1 MKLAPLDWVIV
12 IASLGVSFVP
22 AIVLAR
28 RAGRN
33 ITEFFAAGRQAPWW
47 LIGISLVATTFST
60 DTPNLVTNLVRDGG
74 VAENWLWWSFL
85 LTGMAT
91 VFFFARL
98 WRRSGVLTDLEFYE
112 LRYAGR
118 AASFVRGFR
127 AIYLGLFF
135 NCWIIATVNLALV
148 KIAGVLFG
156 WPRAETLA
164 ICVAVPII
172 FAATAGLWG
181 VMVTDMI
188 QFCIT
193 MSSAFAAA
201 YFAIHAPG
209 VGGLHG
215 LVAHVAQAHAAH
227 ALDPAELRRLE
238 ARRSAIFVIPLTV
251 LWWSVWYPGAEPGG
265 GSYVA
270 QRMLAARTESD
281 ALFGTFAFQVMHYAL
296 RPWPWIVVAL
306 ASTIVYPSLHDIQL
320 RFPNVAANLIGN
332 DIAYPAM
339 LVFLPAGFAGFM
351 VAGIFAAYRS
361 TIETHLNWGTS
372 YLVHDFYQRFIRP
385 GSSQRELVL
394 AGRLVTVLLMGVGVA
409 LTLVL
414 DNAHNAFNLLLS
426 IGAGTGLIYLLRWFW
441 WRINAWSEVSAMAAS
456 FVVSLAFFVACQ
468 ARPRRRQRRR
478 AADHDR
484 NHDGRVARG
493 HVPHAAGRGER
504 PGGVLPPGPAGR
516 SGLGAGSPARDPAGV
531 ARLALAR
538 AARLGARPGLGVRR
552 ALRDRRFH
560 LRTGHPGGAVEH
572 DRGRRHRRTA
582 RDRPPPVAPPLRRQ
596 ARRAPEG

>member
-1 MKLAPLDWVIV
+1 MHLTTLDWIIV
-12 IASLGVSFVP
+12 VASLGVSFLP

-91 VFFFARL
+91 VFFYARL

-156 WPRAETLA
+156 WPRWETLA
-164 ICVAVPII
+164 ICVVIPII

-188 QFCIT
+188 QFFIT

-215 LVAHVAQAHAAH
+215 LVAHFSGSHAA
-227 ALDPAELRRLE
+227 ALSILPNFADPKNAL
-238 ARRSAIFVIPLTV
+238 AVFVIPITV

-281 ALFGTFAFQVMHYAL
+281 ALFGTFMFQAMHYAL

-306 ASTIVYPSLHDIQL
+306 ASTIVYPSLHDIGV
-320 RFPNVAANLIGN
+320 RFPGLSPNLLGN
-332 DIAYPAM
+332 DVAYPAM

-372 YLVHDFYQRFIRP
+372 YLVHDFYQRFIAP
-385 GSSQRELVL
+385 GASQRELVF
-394 AGRLVTVLLMGVGVA
+394 AGRLVTALLMGLGVIF
-409 LTLVL
+409 TLFL
-414 DNAHNAFNLLLS
+414 DNAKDAFTLLLS
-426 IGAGTGLIYLLRWFW
+426 IGAGTGLDLSSALVLVADQRLERGQRDALLVR
-441 WRINAWSEVSAMAAS
+441 RR
-456 FVVSLAFFVACQ
+456 
-468 ARPRRRQRRR
+468 ARVLHRAPQRARRQRDDRTADYGRR
-478 AADHDR
+478 
-484 NHDGRVARG
+484 NDGRLDRG
-493 HVPHAAGRGER
+493 HVPHSPGRRCDAGGLLREGAAGGAGLEPRPPPRGAPALAGFAADGIAR
-504 PGGVLPPGPAGR
+504 AGCSGWPPSTGRSLPPGP
-516 SGLGAGSPARDPAGV
+516 SSM
-531 ARLALAR
+531 
-538 AARLGARPGLGVRR
+538 GVRPR
-552 ALRDRRFH
+552 ACFV
-560 LRTGHPGGAVEH
+560 PS
-572 DRGRRHRRTA
+572 
-582 RDRPPPVAPPLRRQ
+582 
-596 ARRAPEG
+596 

>member
-1 MKLAPLDWVIV
+1 MPDLLRRRGVAQLEPAIFDVDFEQRLTAAWCRYGSDGLDPTTALALRARIEAYAAAMPRDRAAVVCTAALRPALADFLLRSGIRVSVYAYGELPNEVTLAPTEVLGAGGTERARFMHLRTLDWIIV
-12 IASLGVSFVP
+12 VVSLGVSFVP

-74 VAENWLWWSFL
+74 VAENWVWWSFL

-91 VFFFARL
+91 VFFYARL
-98 WRRSGVLTDLEFYE
+98 WRRSSVLTDLEFYE

-164 ICVAVPII
+164 ISVIVPII

-215 LVAHVAQAHAAH
+215 LVAHFAPSNAG
-227 ALDPAELRRLE
+227 ALSILPNFKDWHTALG
-238 ARRSAIFVIPLTV
+238 IFVIPITV

-306 ASTIVYPSLHDIQL
+306 ASTIVYPTLHDIHA
-320 RFPNVAANLIGN
+320 RFPTVAPGLIGN

-339 LVFLPAGFAGFM
+339 LVFLPSGFAGFM

-385 GSSQRELVL
+385 GSSQRELVF
-394 AGRLVTVLLMGVGVA
+394 AGRLVTALLMVVGVLL
-409 LTLVL
+409 TLAL
-414 DNAHNAFNLLLS
+414 DNAQQCL
-426 IGAGTGLIYLLRWFW
+426 
-441 WRINAWSEVSAMAAS
+441 
-456 FVVSLAFFVACQ
+456 Q
-468 ARPRRRQRRR
+468 P
-478 AADHDR
+478 
-484 NHDGRVARG
+484 
-493 HVPHAAGRGER
+493 
-504 PGGVLPPGPAGR
+504 
-516 SGLGAGSPARDPAGV
+516 
-531 ARLALAR
+531 LAL
-538 AARLGARPGLGVRR
+538 
-552 ALRDRRFH
+552 
-560 LRTGHPGGAVEH
+560 
-572 DRGRRHRRTA
+572 DRGRHRFDLLAALVLVAHQRLERSE
-582 RDRPPPVAPPLRRQ
+582 RDACVVRRL
-596 ARRAPEG
+596 ARRFSLPQNSGTPSIP

>member
-1 MKLAPLDWVIV
+1 MHLTRLDWIIV
-12 IASLGVSFVP
+12 VVSLGVTFVP

-74 VAENWLWWSFL
+74 VAENWVWWSFL

-91 VFFFARL
+91 VFFYARL

-112 LRYAGR
+112 LRYAGK

-127 AIYLGLFF
+127 SIYLGLFF
-135 NCWIIATVNLALV
+135 NCVIIASVNLAAV

-164 ICVAVPII
+164 ICVVVPIV

-193 MSSAFAAA
+193 ITSAFAAA
-201 YFAIHAPG
+201 YFALHAPG

-215 LVAHVAQAHAAH
+215 LIAHFSGPKAQMLSILPNFAHWQT
-227 ALDPAELRRLE
+227 AL
-238 ARRSAIFVIPLTV
+238 AIFIIPLTV
-251 LWWSVWYPGAEPGG
+251 QWWSVWYPGAEPGG

-270 QRMLAARTESD
+270 QRMLAARSESD
-281 ALFGTFAFQVMHYAL
+281 ALFGTLAFQAMHYAL

-306 ASTIVYPSLHDIQL
+306 ASTIVYPSLHDIAL
-320 RFPNVAANLIGN
+320 RFPNVQPSLIGN

-372 YLVHDFYQRFIRP
+372 YLVHDFYQRFVRP
-385 GSSQRELVL
+385 GASQRELVFS
-394 AGRLVTVLLMGVGVA
+394 GRLVTVLLMGVGVFF
-409 LTLVL
+409 TLYL
-414 DNAHNAFNLLLS
+414 DNAKDAFNLLLS

-441 WRINAWSEVSAMAAS
+441 SRINAWSEVSAMFAS
-456 FVVSLAFFVACQ
+456 FVISIGFFVA
-468 ARPRRRQRRR
+468 AKLGHAVPSTTVLLVTV
-478 AADHDR
+478 AATT
-484 NHDGRVARG
+484 VVWLAVTFATPP
-493 HVPHAAGRGER
+493 VPDTALAAFYTKVR
-504 PGGVLPPGPAGR
+504 PAGPGWR
-516 SGLGAGSPARDPAGV
+516 RIRQKAGLPASPDSPAQSLLGWVLGLASIYGALFASGAFLYGRPVPGIVWSAVCLAGIGGLVTIVRPAF
-531 ARLALAR
+531 ASHEPFSTDCTR
-538 AARLGARPGLGVRR
+538 
-552 ALRDRRFH
+552 
-560 LRTGHPGGAVEH
+560 
-572 DRGRRHRRTA
+572 
-582 RDRPPPVAPPLRRQ
+582 
-596 ARRAPEG
+596 

>member
-1 MKLAPLDWVIV
+1 MRLTALDWVIV
-12 IASLGVSFVP
+12 VVSLGISFVP

-28 RAGRN
+28 RAGKN
-33 ITEFFAAGRQAPWW
+33 ITEFFAAGRAAPWW

-74 VAENWLWWSFL
+74 VAENWVWWAFL

-91 VFFFARL
+91 VFFYARL
-98 WRRSGVLTDLEFYE
+98 WRRSRVLTDLEFYE

-148 KIAGVLFG
+148 KIAGILFG
-156 WPRAETLA
+156 WPRFETLA
-164 ICVAVPII
+164 ISVAVPII

-188 QFCIT
+188 QFFIT

-215 LVAHVAQAHAAH
+215 LIAHFSGHASVLAILPDFKDWRT
-227 ALDPAELRRLE
+227 ALG
-238 ARRSAIFVIPLTV
+238 IFVIPVTV

-281 ALFGTFAFQVMHYAL
+281 AFFGTFAFQVMHYAL
-296 RPWPWIVVAL
+296 RPWPWVVVAL
-306 ASTIVYPSLHDIQL
+306 ASTIVYPTLHDIQL
-320 RFPNVAANLIGN
+320 RFPGVAPGLIGN

-339 LVFLPAGFAGFM
+339 LVFLPSGFAGFM

-385 GSSQRELVL
+385 DAGQRELVFM
-394 AGRLVTVLLMGVGVA
+394 GRGVTALLMLLGVLFTFA
-409 LTLVL
+409 L

-441 WRINAWSEVSAMAAS
+441 WRINAWSEVSAMLAS
-456 FVVSLAFFVACQ
+456 FAVSLAFFVAGKMGHTADTTTVLLTTIGVTTLIWILVTYCTPPVEPQ
-468 ARPRRRQRRR
+468 VLAAFYARVR
-478 AADHDR
+478 
-484 NHDGRVARG
+484 
-493 HVPHAAGRGER
+493 
-504 PGGVLPPGPAGR
+504 PAGPGWSR
-516 SGLGAGSPARDPAGV
+516 VRRENGLPASPDSMP
-531 ARLALAR
+531 LALAGWVLGLVSVYGALF
-538 AARLGARPGLGVRR
+538 AAGGFVYGRTLEGSVWSLVAGAAVVGLL
-552 ALRDRRFH
+552 A
-560 LRTGHPGGAVEH
+560 TGRYLWKPAADTVPAG
-572 DRGRRHRRTA
+572 D
-582 RDRPPPVAPPLRRQ
+582 
-596 ARRAPEG
+596 

>member
-1 MKLAPLDWVIV
+1 MHLTTLDWIIV
-12 IASLGVSFVP
+12 VVSLGVSFVP

-28 RAGRN
+28 RAGKN

-74 VAENWLWWSFL
+74 VAENWIWWSFL

-91 VFFFARL
+91 VFFYARL
-98 WRRSGVLTDLEFYE
+98 WRRSRVLTDLEFYE

-164 ICVAVPII
+164 ISVVVPII

-181 VMVTDMI
+181 VMVTDLI

-201 YFAIHAPG
+201 YFAVHAPG

-215 LVAHVAQAHAAH
+215 LIAHFKHSGAG
-227 ALDPAELRRLE
+227 ALSLLPNFKDWHTALGV
-238 ARRSAIFVIPLTV
+238 FVIPLTV

-281 ALFGTFAFQVMHYAL
+281 ALFGTFMFQVMHYAL
-296 RPWPWIVVAL
+296 RPWPWIIVAL

-320 RFPNVAANLIGN
+320 RFPGVAPGLIGN

-339 LVFLPAGFAGFM
+339 LVYLPAGFAGFM

-385 GSSQRELVL
+385 GSSQRELVF
-394 AGRLVTVLLMGVGVA
+394 AGRIVTALLMLLGVLFTFA
-409 LTLVL
+409 L

-441 WRINAWSEVSAMAAS
+441 WRINAWSEVAAMLAS
-456 FVVSLAFFVACQ
+456 FVVALSFFA
-468 ARPRRRQRRR
+468 
-478 AADHDR
+478 
-484 NHDGRVARG
+484 
-493 HVPHAAGRGER
+493 
-504 PGGVLPPGPAGR
+504 
-516 SGLGAGSPARDPAGV
+516 S
-531 ARLALAR
+531 
-538 AARLGARPGLGVRR
+538 ARLGHAADTTVALLTTIGVTTIVWVAVTYLTPPVEMSVLAEFYAKVRPAGPGWARVRDACALPASPDSIPLALLGWVLGLASVYGALFAAGGFVYGRVDQGVTWSVV
-552 ALRDRRFH
+552 AAAAILG
-560 LRTGHPGGAVEH
+560 LLAT
-572 DRGRRHRRTA
+572 GRRLWA
-582 RDRPPPVAPPLRRQ
+582 AAGPAP
-596 ARRAPEG
+596 AES

>member
-1 MKLAPLDWVIV
+1 MHLTTLDWIIVVI
-12 IASLGVSFVP
+12 SLGVSFVP

-28 RAGRN
+28 RAGKN

-74 VAENWLWWSFL
+74 VAENWVWWSFL

-91 VFFFARL
+91 VFFYARL
-98 WRRSGVLTDLEFYE
+98 WRRSRVLTDLEFYE

-148 KIAGVLFG
+148 KIAGLLFG

-164 ICVAVPII
+164 ISVVVPII

-181 VMVTDMI
+181 VMVTDLI

-215 LVAHVAQAHAAH
+215 LIAHFNHSGGTLSILPNFKDWH
-227 ALDPAELRRLE
+227 TALGV
-238 ARRSAIFVIPLTV
+238 FVIPLTV

-281 ALFGTFAFQVMHYAL
+281 ALFGTFVFQVMHYAL
-296 RPWPWIVVAL
+296 RPWPWIIVAL

-320 RFPNVAANLIGN
+320 RFPAVAPGLIGN

-339 LVFLPAGFAGFM
+339 LVYLPAGFAGFM

-385 GSSQRELVL
+385 GSSQRELVF
-394 AGRLVTVLLMGVGVA
+394 AGRIVTALLMLLGVLFTFA
-409 LTLVL
+409 L

-441 WRINAWSEVSAMAAS
+441 WRINAWSEVAAMLSS
-456 FVVSLAFFVACQ
+456 FVVSLAFFA
-468 ARPRRRQRRR
+468 
-478 AADHDR
+478 
-484 NHDGRVARG
+484 
-493 HVPHAAGRGER
+493 
-504 PGGVLPPGPAGR
+504 
-516 SGLGAGSPARDPAGV
+516 
-531 ARLALAR
+531 
-538 AARLGARPGLGVRR
+538 AARLGHAVDTTVALLTTIGVTTLVWLAVTYLTPPVEMSVLAEFYAKVRPAGPGWARVRDACALPLSPDSLPLALLGWVLGLASVYGALFAAGGFVYGRLDQGVIWSVV
-552 ALRDRRFH
+552 A
-560 LRTGHPGGAVEH
+560 GAAILGLLLI
-572 DRGRRHRRTA
+572 GRRLWTA
-582 RDRPPPVAPPLRRQ
+582 AGPAP
-596 ARRAPEG
+596 AES

>member
-1 MKLAPLDWVIV
+1 MHLRTLDWIIV
-12 IASLGVSFVP
+12 VLSLGVSFVP
-22 AIVLAR
+22 AVVLAR
-28 RAGRN
+28 RAGKN
-33 ITEFFAAGRQAPWW
+33 ITEFFAAGRAAPWW

-74 VAENWLWWSFL
+74 VSENWVWWSFL

-91 VFFFARL
+91 VFFYARL

-156 WPRAETLA
+156 WPRVETLA

-193 MSSAFAAA
+193 MTSAFAAA

-215 LVAHVAQAHAAH
+215 LVAHFSGHNAALSILPNFGDWKN
-227 ALDPAELRRLE
+227 ALAV
-238 ARRSAIFVIPLTV
+238 FVIPMTV

-281 ALFGTFAFQVMHYAL
+281 ALFGTFAFQAMHYAL

-306 ASTIVYPSLHDIQL
+306 ASTIVFPTLHDVQL
-320 RFPNVAANLIGN
+320 RFPALAPNLLGN
-332 DIAYPAM
+332 DVAYPAM
-339 LVFLPAGFAGFM
+339 LVFLPTGFAGFM

-385 GSSQRELVL
+385 DSSQRELVF
-394 AGRLVTVLLMGVGVA
+394 AGRLVTALLMGLGVA
-409 LTLVL
+409 LTFVL
-414 DNAHNAFNLLLS
+414 DNAKDAFNLLLS

-441 WRINAWSEVSAMAAS
+441 WRINAWSEVSAMLAS
-456 FVVSLAFFVACQ
+456 FGVALAFFVA
-468 ARPRRRQRRR
+468 ARTGHAVPSTTALLTTIGITTLVWVVVTYLTPPVGEETL
-478 AADHDR
+478 AAFYAKVR
-484 NHDGRVARG
+484 
-493 HVPHAAGRGER
+493 
-504 PGGVLPPGPAGR
+504 PAGP
-516 SGLGAGSPARDPAGV
+516 GWAR
-531 ARLALAR
+531 
-538 AARLGARPGLGVRR
+538 VRR
-552 ALRDRRFH
+552 A
-560 LRTGHPGGAVEH
+560 TGLGPSPDSLPMALLGWVLGVAAVYGALFATGSFIYGRPIAGAICSLVAGLAVLGLLVT
-572 DRGRRHRRTA
+572 GRRLW
-582 RDRPPPVAPPLRRQ
+582 RPMAGPAPL
-596 ARRAPEG
+596 EG